1 LRDRLMS
8 RGPTVM
14 SSLARSLTVCAG
26 LLVCLVGFARAEW
39 LLVPMDGTQADHL
52 RAYGLT
58 YWVLQEPREY
68 RAEWLLNYR
77 AGSFLL
83 EDHGD
88 VRSKALGLGVNFLP
102 VSADDVRAIKNIIAD
117 ENMDTVIL
125 EKAPKVAVYAP
136 PDDTP
141 MRDPWDDAVKMAL
154 EYAEIP
160 YDTVWDEQLLDGT
173 LDRDE
178 YDWLHLH
185 HEDFTGQHGKFY
197 GAYRNASWYQQ
208 RVRLFE
214 EEAVRLGYASVP
226 RVKGAVAQAVQS
238 YIARGG
244 FVFAMCSAPE
254 TLDIALAAR
263 GGAVDIVEREL
274 DRTAI
279 DPDYATKLDFDR
291 TLAFTGFTLQP
302 DPIVYEFSNIDNPTP
317 DMSPDAGTEDF
328 TLFRFSAKYD
338 PIQTMLT
345 QCHVAEVHGFLGQ
358 TTSFRRSLL
367 RNSVVVLGDI
377 RGSAYAKY
385 VHAKLQ
391 KGTFTYLA
399 GHDPEDYRHTVG
411 ERATQLELHKNSPGY
426 RLILNNVLF
435 PAAKERP
442 HKT

>member
-1 LRDRLMS
+1 MRLALS
-8 RGPTVM
+8 VGLFAF
-14 SSLARSLTVCAG
+14 LACG
-26 LLVCLVGFARAEW
+26 ARAAW
-39 LLVPMDGTQADHL
+39 LLVPMDGAQVDHL

-58 YWVLQEPREY
+58 FWTLQEPREY

-77 AGSFLL
+77 AGAFLL
-83 EDHGD
+83 EDRRD
-88 VRSKALGLGVNFLP
+88 VRGRALALGVIVEP
-102 VSADDVRAIKNIIAD
+102 VSDEDVRAIKNIIED
-117 ENMDTVIL
+117 SNMDTVIL

-141 MRDPWDDAVKMAL
+141 LRDPWDDAVKMAL

-160 YDTVWDEQLLDGT
+160 YDTVWDQQLLDGT
-173 LDRDE
+173 LDREE

-214 EEAVRLGYASVP
+214 DEARRLGYPSVQ
-226 RVKGAVAQAVQS
+226 REKGAVAQAIQT
-238 YIARGG
+238 YIAQGG

-254 TLDIALAAR
+254 TLDIALAAK
-263 GGAVDIVEREL
+263 GGSVDIVAPQIDGTR
-274 DRTAI
+274 I
-279 DPDYATKLDFDR
+279 DPDFADKLDFDR

-328 TLFRFSAKYD
+328 QLFEFSAKYH
-338 PIQTMLT
+338 PIPTMLT
-345 QCHVAEVHGFLGQ
+345 QCHVAEVAGFLGQ

-367 RNSVVVLGDI
+367 RNSVLVMGDI
-377 RGSAYAKY
+377 KGSAYVKY
-385 VHAKLQ
+385 IHAKLQ

-411 ERATQLELHKNSPGY
+411 ESATQLELHKNSPGY

>member
-1 LRDRLMS
+1 MALC
-8 RGPTVM
+8 V
-14 SSLARSLTVCAG
+14 G
-26 LLVCLVGFARAEW
+26 LLAFLVGAARAEW
-39 LLVPMDGTQADHL
+39 LLVPMDHTQADHL

-58 YWVLQEPREY
+58 FWTLQEPREY

-77 AGSFLL
+77 SGAFLL
-83 EDHGD
+83 EDRRD
-88 VRSKALGLGVNFLP
+88 VRGRALALGVIVES
-102 VSADDVRAIKNIIAD
+102 VSDDDVRAIKNIIEDA
-117 ENMDTVIL
+117 NMDTVIL

-141 MRDPWDDAVKMAL
+141 LRDPWDDAVKMAL

-173 LDRDE
+173 LNIEE

-197 GAYRNASWYQQ
+197 GAYRNVSWYQQ
-208 RVRLFE
+208 RVMLFE
-214 EEAVRLGYASVP
+214 VEAARLGFPSVP
-226 RVKGAVAQAVQS
+226 REKGAVAQAIQA

-254 TLDIALAAR
+254 TLDIALAAK
-263 GGAVDIVEREL
+263 GGLVDVVEQPL
-274 DRTAI
+274 DRTPI
-279 DPDYATKLDFDR
+279 DADFAAKLDFDR
-291 TLAFTGFTLQP
+291 TLAFTGFTLRP
-302 DPIVYEFSNIDNPTP
+302 DPIVYEFSNIDNPAP
-317 DMSPDAGTEDF
+317 DMTPDAGTEDF
-328 TLFRFSAKYD
+328 QLFEFSAKYD
-338 PIQTMLT
+338 PIPTMLT
-345 QCHVAEVHGFLGQ
+345 QCHVAEVDGFLGQ

-377 RGSAYAKY
+377 GGSAYVKY
-385 VHAKLQ
+385 IHAKLQ

-411 ERATQLELHKNSPGY
+411 ESATQLELHKNSPGY